1 MLDLDRRHYTTEEAQ
16 LSSSSV
22 SVSTR
27 TCVERFKETLKA
39 MASSEVFV
47 AAARKHLRARKKHL
61 ADTVC
66 LSLAAQVLAVDLGL
80 KPALLY
86 DSNTASAEQV
96 HNYLKSLQ
104 TAQLVSQSL
113 QTVVL
118 SDNSLIVNPS
128 LTIKNLKELLTRR
141 TVTVV
146 DVCHSLE
153 QPVITELQWKVIS
166 DMILTLLD
174 HMNQFGQ
181 HLEMGS
187 SPHCIERIHCES
199 WNLCTLFGI
208 LLGYPS
214 TYWFDQ
220 SRSFENC
227 LAMTPLVVTRA
238 VASWQAGSVAVEE
251 GHTYCLYSFSTPEVL
266 YAETQP
272 VLDNWTTQLQE
283 CFQQQT
289 VFSGLSVT
297 RSTVTLPS
305 VAL

>member
-1 MLDLDRRHYTTEEAQ
+1 MD
-16 LSSSSV
+16 SSD
-22 SVSTR
+22 
-27 TCVERFKETLKA
+27 
-39 MASSEVFV
+39 VFV
-47 AAARKHLRARKKHL
+47 AAARKCLRVGKKRFSAIVSL
-61 ADTVC
+61 N
-66 LSLAAQVLAVDLGL
+66 LAAQVLAVDLGL

-96 HNYLKSLQ
+96 QQFLNSLQ
-104 TAQLVSQSL
+104 AAQLVSQSL
-113 QTVVL
+113 QTVVI
-118 SDNSLIVNPS
+118 SENSLIVNPS
-128 LTIKNLKELLTRR
+128 LTIANLEALLLRR

-153 QPVITELQWKVIS
+153 QPAITELQWGAIR
-166 DMILTLLD
+166 DMIQALLA
-174 HMNQFGQ
+174 HIRQFGQ
-181 HLEMGS
+181 HSAMRNV
-187 SPHCIERIHCES
+187 PHRIEKRQYEA

-227 LAMTPLVVTRA
+227 LAMSPLVVTKA
-238 VASWQAGSVAVEE
+238 VASWHGGGGAGVE
-251 GHTYCLYSFSTPEVL
+251 GHRCCLYSFSTPEML
-266 YAETQP
+266 QAETLS
-272 VLDNWTTQLQE
+272 VMASWTTQLQE
-283 CFQQQT
+283 RFQQQT